1 MADRERRGMLIKNS
15 GTRSVRI
22 AMATRTMELPPGEEK
37 FITPEEVLDP
47 ALREALQIREISIVR
62 PATTEE
68 DVALR
73 EQLENQEDA

>member
-1 MADRERRGMLIKNS
+1 MLIKNS

-22 AMATRTMELPPGEEK
+22 EMASRAVEIEPGDEV

-47 ALREALQIREISIVR
+47 KLREALQIREITIVR

-73 EQLENQEDA
+73 ERLQAQDDG

>member
-1 MADRERRGMLIKNS
+1 MLIKNS

-22 AMATRTMELPPGEEK
+22 AMASRAVELGPGEEK

-47 ALREALQIREISIVR
+47 KLREALQLREISIVR

-68 DVALR
+68 DAALKER
-73 EQLENQEDA
+73 LAAGEEE

>member
-1 MADRERRGMLIKNS
+1 
-15 GTRSVRI
+15 VRI
-22 AMATRTMELPPGEEK
+22 EMASRAVEIEPGDEV

-47 ALREALQIREISIVR
+47 KLREALQIREITIVR

-73 EQLENQEDA
+73 ERLQAQDDG

>member
-15 GTRSVRI
+15 GTRTVRI
-22 AMATRTMELPPGEEK
+22 EMASRSVEMEPSDEV

-47 ALREALQIREISIVR
+47 KLREALQIREITIVR

-73 EQLENQEDA
+73 EQIESQGGE

>member
-1 MADRERRGMLIKNS
+1 MLIKNS

-22 AMATRTMELPPGEEK
+22 AMASRTMDLQPGEEK

-47 ALREALQIREISIVR
+47 KLREALQIREISIVR

-68 DVALR
+68 DVTLR
-73 EQLENQEDA
+73 ERLEAQKGE

>member
-1 MADRERRGMLIKNS
+1 MLIKNS
-15 GTRSVRI
+15 GTRSVEI
-22 AMATRTMELPPGEEK
+22 SMASRTMELRPGEEQ

-47 ALREALQIREISIVR
+47 KLREALQIREISIVR

-73 EQLENQEDA
+73 ERLEAQQEE

>member
-1 MADRERRGMLIKNS
+1 MLIKNS

-22 AMATRTMELPPGEEK
+22 SMASRTMEFQPGEEK

-47 ALREALQIREISIVR
+47 KLREALQIREISIVR

-68 DVALR
+68 DMALR
-73 EQLENQEDA
+73 ERLEAQNNE

>member
-15 GTRSVRI
+15 GTRTIRI
-22 AMATRTMELPPGEEK
+22 AMASRVVELAPGEEK

-47 ALREALQIREISIVR
+47 KLREALQIREISIVR

-68 DVALR
+68 DAALKER
-73 EQLENQEDA
+73 LEAQQEE

>member
-1 MADRERRGMLIKNS
+1 MLIKNS
-15 GTRSVRI
+15 GTRSVEI
-22 AMATRTMELPPGEEK
+22 SMASRTMELQPGEEK

-47 ALREALQIREISIVR
+47 KLREALQIREISIVR

-73 EQLENQEDA
+73 ERLETPEGE

>member
-1 MADRERRGMLIKNS
+1 MLIKNS
-15 GTRSVRI
+15 GTQSVRI
-22 AMATRTMELPPGEEK
+22 AMASRSIELQPGEEQ

-47 ALREALQIREISIVR
+47 KLREALQIREISIVR

-73 EQLENQEDA
+73 ERIETQDSE